1 MSELMPLNNLN
12 ALEVFQKDGLQP
24 VLDKVA
30 EEARSLV
37 PDVSTEKGR
46 KEIASIAF
54 KVAKSKTYLDGLG
67 KDLVSD
73 WKGKAKVVDNER
85 KRSREFLDDLKDEV
99 RRPLSE
105 WEHAEEERIQRHMDT
120 IEETHNAGIH
130 TLEQYLDLPLDAMID
145 RKGEIEAIDFSAF
158 EEFAERMEEVKI
170 TALTKMNTAIEKR
183 QKHEADQAEL
193 ELLRKAA
200 AEREAKEA
208 ADRAEKAR
216 KERDEQIRK
225 EAAEKEK
232 NAAKEREEALQEKAQ
247 AAHDAK
253 SRAVED
259 ARLAKERA
267 DLAEV
272 VAKQNAE
279 AEQARI
285 KQQEADEIARRER
298 NNKHKGKTH
307 REIAEAIEKA
317 ANLSPATSKKVVTAM
332 AKGEVP
338 HVTIN
343 Y

>member
-46 KEIASIAF
+46 KEIASNAF

-99 RRPLSE
+99 RRPLTE
-105 WEHAEEERIQRHMDT
+105 WEQAEEARIQKHMDI
-120 IEETHNAGIH
+120 IEWVHADGNETV
-130 TLEQYLDLPLDAMID
+130 ERYLDID
-145 RKGEIEAIDFSAF
+145 MVDMVNKKEQIEGIKPNEF
-158 EEFAERMEEVKI
+158 EEFSERMEEVKLV
-170 TALTKMNTAIEKR
+170 ALTKINTAIEKR
-183 QKHEADQAEL
+183 LKHEADQAEL
-193 ELLRKAA
+193 EQLRKEA

-208 ADRAEKAR
+208 AERAEQAR
-216 KERDEQIRK
+216 KEREEQIRK
-225 EAAEKEK
+225 DAAEKEK
-232 NAAKEREEALQEKAQ
+232 NAAKEREQALEREKQE
-247 AAHDAK
+247 AHDAK
-253 SRAVED
+253 IRAEEQ
-259 ARLAKERA
+259 AAAAQKRA
-267 DLAEV
+267 EEAEAQ
-272 VAKQNAE
+272 AKQNAE

-298 NNKHKGKTH
+298 NNKHKGKIH

-317 ANLSPATSKKVVTAM
+317 ANLSPATSKKIVTAM
-332 AKGEVP
+332 AKGEIP
-338 HVTIN
+338 HVGIK